1 MLPGCKKLLA
11 GGAIKF
17 VLTTL
22 LGAEMY
28 VTRVIKMRLSR
39 GIPESL
45 ALQYRGGSSLAAG
58 KWDVGSQR
66 LSCGNEGTKT
76 GQRGRLLFWALPVN
90 ASVTDS
96 VPIVREVWL

>member
-1 MLPGCKKLLA
+1 MLPGCKKLLG

-17 VLTTL
+17 FLATL
-22 LGAEMY
+22 LDAEMY

-58 KWDVGSQR
+58 RRDVGSQR
-66 LSCGNEGTKT
+66 LPCGNEGTKT

-90 ASVTDS
+90 ASAADS
-96 VPIVREVWL
+96 VPVVREVWL